1 MQVFINDKPFECAA
15 GMTLAEVLEAS
26 GIATENAA
34 VAVDFEVVPR
44 AEWDK
49 TVPRDGSKIIV
60 IKAVQGG

>member
-1 MQVFINDKPFECAA
+1 
-15 GMTLAEVLEAS
+15 MTLAEVLEAS